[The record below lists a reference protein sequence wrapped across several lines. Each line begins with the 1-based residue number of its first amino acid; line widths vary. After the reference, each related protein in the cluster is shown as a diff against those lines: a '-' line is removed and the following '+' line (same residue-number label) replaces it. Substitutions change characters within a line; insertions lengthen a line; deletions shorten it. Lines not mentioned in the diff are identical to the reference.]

1 MKKILDKSEFHKK
14 LYVKIMDA
22 MKICD
27 EGNVIDMRL
36 FINENNLC
44 DGEYTI
50 FEIDN
55 LYDKVKDCRV
65 WFIDFYENIK
75 GDNRAEY
82 IDVTLFSDEFKTDLS
97 PLFDNFDACYE
108 IATSAETRVRQS
120 IVDIVSAIQKTDG
133 VDYIKFT
140 DETTYPRFYDETID
154 EWECIVG
161 ASVVNNVLYF
171 TTDSTFDSTSWFKWE
186 HYGRFDYNDF
196 VYILKY
202 FS

>member
-1 MKKILDKSEFHKK
+1 MRTIKKTDFNNK
-14 LYVKIMDA
+14 LYVKIMEA
-22 MKICD
+22 MKQCD

-55 LYDKVKDCRV
+55 LYDTIKDCEV

-82 IDVTLFSDEFKTDLS
+82 IDVTLFSDEFKSDFT
-97 PLFDNFDACYE
+97 PLFENFDACYE
-108 IATSAETRVRQS
+108 ISISAETRVIQS
-120 IVDIVSAIQKTDG
+120 IMDIVSAIQKDYG

-140 DETTYPRFYDETID
+140 DETTYPRFYDEIID
-154 EWECIVG
+154 EWESIVG
-161 ASVVNNVLYF
+161 AKVVNNELYF